1 VPDFQGYWARI
12 VARNME
18 NIEEHPQGLDGS
30 GGKSLIVDPPNGR
43 VPYQPWS
50 AAKKS
55 DHFATYVNPVQNCLP
70 DARPLGG

>member
-55 DHFATYVNPVQNCLP
+55 DHFATYANPVQNCLP